1 MFQGFSDETF
11 EFFMAIRFNNNR
23 DFFQANR
30 DWYLRGVRE
39 PCLRLAEALIP
50 VMEDIDPELETR
62 PWKVVSRIN
71 RDIRFSRDKSPYRDY
86 MWLGYRHPGV
96 EKSGT
101 IGLYFDL
108 SAQHGASYGL
118 GFYGSNLPMMRG
130 HRRRL
135 LQDPAPFQ
143 AIWTALSGDFLLHPN
158 VIKRLKVPEAVPGA
172 IRAWYSLRSFYVTRP
187 LPDFALLKS
196 PALGSELARGFARLK
211 PLYRYFQ
218 TIAPEEDEP
227 DA

>member
-1 MFQGFSDETF
+1 MFQGYSQETF

-23 DFFQANR
+23 PFFQENR
-30 DWYLRGVRE
+30 DWYLRAVRE
-39 PCLRLAEALIP
+39 PSLALTEALGDT
-50 VMEDIDPELETR
+50 VQEIDDGMDLR
-62 PWKVVSRIN
+62 GHKVVSRIN

-158 VIKRLKVPEAVPGA
+158 VIKRLKVPEAVPEA
-172 IRAWYSLRSFYVTRP
+172 VRAWYPLRSFYVTRP

-218 TIAPEEDEP
+218 NIAPEEDEP